1 MASKIGLASLA
12 LFAILLA
19 GCGNAG
25 GPRSLY
31 YWDGT
36 YSSSLYSYLNEDGDE
51 TEQISRLE
59 NLVQTSTQ
67 RGYKVAPGLYAHLGL
82 LYLNNGNLGAANANF
97 DKEVKNFPES
107 KEFINF
113 IKGSKNLTPKKQSK
127 KEGAKDEK

>member
-31 YWDGT
+31 YWNGT
-36 YSSSLYSYLNEDGDE
+36 YSSSLYSYLNEDGDA

-59 NLVQTSTQ
+59 NLVQISTQ
-67 RGYKVAPGLYAHLGL
+67 KGYKVAPGLYAHLGL

-97 DKEVKNFPES
+97 DKEVENFPES
-107 KEFINF
+107 REFINF

-127 KEGAKDEK
+127 KEGAKNEK

>member
-36 YSSSLYSYLNEDGDE
+36 YSSSLYSYLNEDGDA

-59 NLVQTSTQ
+59 NLVQISTQ

-97 DKEVKNFPES
+97 DKEVENFPES
-107 KEFINF
+107 REFINF

-127 KEGAKDEK
+127 KEGAKNEK

>member
-36 YSSSLYSYLNEDGDE
+36 YSSSLYSYLNEDGDA

-67 RGYKVAPGLYAHLGL
+67 RGYKVAPGRYAHLGL

-97 DKEVKNFPES
+97 DKEVENFPES
-107 KEFINF
+107 REYINF
-113 IKGSKNLTPKKQSK
+113 INGSKNLTPKKQRK

>member
-1 MASKIGLASLA
+1 MASKIKLACLGAIA
-12 LFAILLA
+12 LVLA
-19 GCGNAG
+19 GCSNAS

-36 YSSSLYSYLNEDGDE
+36 YNNALYAYLNEGGD
-51 TEQISRLE
+51 TNEQISHLE
-59 NLVQTSTQ
+59 NLVQTSIQ
-67 RGYKVAPGLYAHLGL
+67 KGYKVAPGLYAHLGL

-97 DKEVKNFPES
+97 DKEVENFPES
-107 KEFINF
+107 REFINF

>member
-19 GCGNAG
+19 GCGNAS

-36 YSSSLYSYLNEDGDE
+36 YSSSLYSYLNEDGDA

-59 NLVQTSTQ
+59 NLLQTSTQ

-97 DKEVKNFPES
+97 DKEVENFPES
-107 KEFINF
+107 REYINF

>member
-31 YWDGT
+31 YWNGT
-36 YSSSLYSYLNEDGDE
+36 YSSSLYSYLNEDGDA

-59 NLVQTSTQ
+59 NLVQNSTK

-97 DKEVKNFPES
+97 DKEVQNFPES
-107 KEFINF
+107 REFINF

-127 KEGAKDEK
+127 KEGAKNEK

>member
-1 MASKIGLASLA
+1 MASKIGLASFA
-12 LFAILLA
+12 LFALLLA

-36 YSSSLYSYLNEDGDE
+36 YSSSLYSYLNEDGDA

-97 DKEVKNFPES
+97 DKEVENFPES
-107 KEFINF
+107 REFINF

>member
-1 MASKIGLASLA
+1 MASKIELASLA

-36 YSSSLYSYLNEDGDE
+36 YSSSLYSHLNEDGDA

-97 DKEVKNFPES
+97 DKEVQNFPES
-107 KEFINF
+107 REFINF

>member
-1 MASKIGLASLA
+1 MASKIRLASLA

-36 YSSSLYSYLNEDGDE
+36 YSSSLYSYLNEDGDA

-59 NLVQTSTQ
+59 NLVQNSTQ
-67 RGYKVAPGLYAHLGL
+67 RGYKIAPGLYAHLGL

-97 DKEVKNFPES
+97 DKEVQNFPES

>member
-36 YSSSLYSYLNEDGDE
+36 YSSSLYSYLNEDGDA

-59 NLVQTSTQ
+59 NLVQNSTQ

-97 DKEVKNFPES
+97 DKEVQNFPES

-127 KEGAKDEK
+127 KEGAKNEK

>member
-36 YSSSLYSYLNEDGDE
+36 YSSSLYSYLNEDGDA

-67 RGYKVAPGLYAHLGL
+67 RGYKVAPGLYAPLGL

-97 DKEVKNFPES
+97 DKEVQNFPES

>member
-31 YWDGT
+31 YWNGT
-36 YSSSLYSYLNEDGDE
+36 YSSSLYGYLNEDGDA

-59 NLVQTSTQ
+59 NLVQNSTK

-97 DKEVKNFPES
+97 DKEVQNFPES
-107 KEFINF
+107 REFINF

>member
-36 YSSSLYSYLNEDGDE
+36 YSSSLYSYLNEDGDA

-97 DKEVKNFPES
+97 DKEVENFPES
-107 KEFINF
+107 REFINF
-113 IKGSKNLTPKKQSK
+113 IKDSKNLTPKKQSK
-127 KEGAKDEK
+127 TEGAKNEK

>member
-31 YWDGT
+31 YWNGT
-36 YSSSLYSYLNEDGDE
+36 YSSSLYSYLNEDGDA

-59 NLVQTSTQ
+59 NLVQISTQ
-67 RGYKVAPGLYAHLGL
+67 KGYKVAPGLYAHLGL

-97 DKEVKNFPES
+97 DKEVENFPES
-107 KEFINF
+107 REFINF

>member
-36 YSSSLYSYLNEDGDE
+36 YSSSLYSYLNEDGDA

-82 LYLNNGNLGAANANF
+82 LYLNNGNLGAANSNF
-97 DKEVKNFPES
+97 DKEVENFPES
-107 KEFINF
+107 REFINF

-127 KEGAKDEK
+127 KEGAKNEK

>member
-1 MASKIGLASLA
+1 M
-12 LFAILLA
+12 LA

-36 YSSSLYSYLNEDGDE
+36 YSSSLYSYLNEDGDA

-97 DKEVKNFPES
+97 DKEVQNFPES

-127 KEGAKDEK
+127 KEGAKNEK

>member
-31 YWDGT
+31 YWNGT
-36 YSSSLYSYLNEDGDE
+36 YSSSLYSYLNEDGDA

-59 NLVQTSTQ
+59 NLVQISTQ
-67 RGYKVAPGLYAHLGL
+67 KGYKVAPGLYAHLGL

-97 DKEVKNFPES
+97 DKEVQNFPES
-107 KEFINF
+107 REFINF

>member
-31 YWDGT
+31 YWNGT
-36 YSSSLYSYLNEDGDE
+36 YSKALYTYLNEEGDA

-59 NLVQTSTQ
+59 NLVQNSTQ

-97 DKEVKNFPES
+97 DKEVQNFPES

>member
-31 YWDGT
+31 YWNGT
-36 YSSSLYSYLNEDGDE
+36 YSSSLYSYLNEDGDA

-97 DKEVKNFPES
+97 DKEVENFPES

-127 KEGAKDEK
+127 KEGAKNEK

>member
-36 YSSSLYSYLNEDGDE
+36 YSSSLYSYLNEDGDA

-59 NLVQTSTQ
+59 NLVQNSTQ
-67 RGYKVAPGLYAHLGL
+67 RGYKIAPGLYAHLGL

-97 DKEVKNFPES
+97 DKEVQNFPES

>member
-1 MASKIGLASLA
+1 MASKIGLAGLA
-12 LFAILLA
+12 LFAMLLA

-36 YSSSLYSYLNEDGDE
+36 YSSSLYSYLNEDGDA

-59 NLVQTSTQ
+59 NLVQNSTQ
-67 RGYKVAPGLYAHLGL
+67 RGYKIAPGLYAHLGL

-97 DKEVKNFPES
+97 DKEVQNFPES

>member
-36 YSSSLYSYLNEDGDE
+36 YSSSLYSYLNEDSDA

-97 DKEVKNFPES
+97 DKEVENFPES
-107 KEFINF
+107 REFINF

-127 KEGAKDEK
+127 KEGAKNEK

>member
-25 GPRSLY
+25 APRSLY

-36 YSSSLYSYLNEDGDE
+36 YSSSLYSYLNEDGDA

-97 DKEVKNFPES
+97 DKEVQNFPES

-127 KEGAKDEK
+127 KEGAKNEK

>member
-31 YWDGT
+31 YWNGT
-36 YSSSLYSYLNEDGDE
+36 YSSSLYSYLNEDGDA

-59 NLVQTSTQ
+59 NLVQISTQ
-67 RGYKVAPGLYAHLGL
+67 KGYKVAPGLYAHLGL

-97 DKEVKNFPES
+97 DKEEENFPES
-107 KEFINF
+107 REFINV

-127 KEGAKDEK
+127 KEGAKNEK

>member
-36 YSSSLYSYLNEDGDE
+36 YSSSLYSYLNEDGDA

-97 DKEVKNFPES
+97 DKEVENFPES
-107 KEFINF
+107 REFINF

-127 KEGAKDEK
+127 KEGAKNER

>member
-12 LFAILLA
+12 LFAILLV

-36 YSSSLYSYLNEDGDE
+36 YSSSLYSYLNEDGDA

-59 NLVQTSTQ
+59 NLVQNSTQ

-82 LYLNNGNLGAANANF
+82 LYLNNGNLGVANANF
-97 DKEVKNFPES
+97 DKEVENFPES

-127 KEGAKDEK
+127 KEGAKNEK